1 MLPVIFWFSLSA
13 ILFIVELLTVGLVC
27 IWWAIGAI
35 VAGIVAMLDVSIP
48 VQIIVQ
54 NIVSILLF
62 LSVRPIVKERM
73 MKHTEKTNVDS
84 IAGKIGDV
92 EEEISSATGQG
103 RVMLEGMDWLAK
115 ASDNSTIPVGAQVV
129 VERVEGVKLIVKE
142 VRK

>member
-13 ILFIVELLTVGLVC
+13 VLFIVELMTVGLVC

-35 VAGIVAMLDVSIP
+35 VAGILAMLDASLP

-62 LSVRPIVKERM
+62 LSIRPLVKDRM

-84 IAGKIGDV
+84 IIGKIGDV
-92 EEEISSATGQG
+92 EEEISSGKGQG
-103 RVMLEGMDWLAK
+103 RVMLEGMDWLARS
-115 ASDNSTIPVGAQVV
+115 SDHSTIPVGTQVV

-142 VRK
+142 LRK